1 MDVLGSDLDEV
12 RGDVHSIS
20 NKPYCAISADT
31 DGQGQGIR
39 KVLEDV
45 DGGMAVVEKEEVV
58 TIDVFRQASQ
68 SAKLAQQAPVI
79 ACLIYP
85 RSPLTCSCPFIYAAL
100 LLVLLSQ
107 PILPLVSTL
116 GLFTVAGKKAKA
128 ARNMTFIGHR
138 HLA

>member
-1 MDVLGSDLDEV
+1 M
-12 RGDVHSIS
+12 
-20 NKPYCAISADT
+20 
-31 DGQGQGIR
+31 
-39 KVLEDV
+39 
-45 DGGMAVVEKEEVV
+45 EKEEVV

-107 PILPLVSTL
+107 PI
-116 GLFTVAGKKAKA
+116 FTTGVHTWAFHSGGEESKGSKKYDFHWTPPPRLTEAILDD
-128 ARNMTFIGHR
+128 RI
-138 HLA
+138 